1 MPWTTA
7 VVHAYAHFIFMKEC
21 DIRMFPNSLRYLS
34 FTSFMRNLENVH
46 LRNSCIA
53 PEKLQLQTIAK
64 QKSTLWRV
72 ADVFRQTSLTNV
84 PNNHYETII
93 YYRKIFSSF
102 HLEICSI
109 LFPIALT
116 YCEKKLFQRPR
127 TNLLEFEVEDREFS
141 KILWSLE
148 QVIQSVKGQYNFWNR
163 MLF

>member
-1 MPWTTA
+1 MKLII
-7 VVHAYAHFIFMKEC
+7 YLHFIFMKEC
-21 DIRMFPNSLRYLS
+21 DLKIHSNSLRYLS
-34 FTSFMRNLENVH
+34 FTSFMRNLQNVH
-46 LRNSCIA
+46 LKNSCIA

-102 HLEICSI
+102 HLEICSF
-109 LFPIALT
+109 LFPKLVWLT
-116 YCEKKLFQRPR
+116 VRKQIFQQPR
-127 TNLLEFEVEDREFS
+127 THLLEFEVEGREFS
-141 KILWSLE
+141 KILWTLE

-163 MLF
+163 MFF